1 MSSANSTDVTI
12 NQLPTAQTLTGQEA
26 VPIVQR
32 GLTVQ
37 TTTLQIANLGGGGGG
52 GNVITATAP
61 LVATPII
68 GGANISFPT
77 VGTMATEN
85 RNSVTITG
93 GNITNITNMSATNMT
108 AAKYRGIAGGTF

>member
-37 TTTLQIANLGGGGGG
+37 TTTLQIAELGGGGGG
-52 GNVITATAP
+52 VTSVTATLP
-61 LVATPII
+61 LFSS
-68 GGANISFPT
+68 GGARPNISFPT

-85 RNSVTITG
+85 SNSVTITG
-93 GNITNITNMSATNMT
+93 GNITGITNMSATNMT
-108 AAKYRGIAGGTF
+108 ATKYRGIAGGTF

>member
-52 GNVITATAP
+52 NVITATDP
-61 LVATPII
+61 LVATPIT
-68 GGANISFPT
+68 GGTNISFPT
-77 VGTMATEN
+77 VGTMAYQN
-85 RNSVTITG
+85 ADNVSITG
-93 GNITNITNMSATNMT
+93 GNASLTTVSSL
-108 AAKYRGIAGGTF
+108 KYLNLASGAF